1 MRNACDNLTNEE
13 IKILKS
19 ELSFVIQRKKLNIDE
34 MKEEKKYKN
43 SIPYYE
49 NKVQILISIKNK
61 IKEDLK
67 WNTISRYR

>member
-34 MKEEKKYKN
+34 MKEEKNIK
-43 SIPYYE
+43 
-49 NKVQILISIKNK
+49 ILYHTMRIKFK
-61 IKEDLK
+61 F
-67 WNTISRYR
+67 